1 VAQSPHWSRLERSLS
16 LLRPVRSHNRLLQVV
31 QKHIRRVPPFD
42 WVPKALLTQDPPA
55 LRSMCSMLRVQT
67 RSAVSPLGRK
77 RSVQGRPVLVQQLL
91 QVKLAVDQQLALS
104 CTLLPLAAAMTPQ

>member
-1 VAQSPHWSRLERSLS
+1 
-16 LLRPVRSHNRLLQVV
+16 
-31 QKHIRRVPPFD
+31 
-42 WVPKALLTQDPPA
+42 
-55 LRSMCSMLRVQT
+55 MLRVQT